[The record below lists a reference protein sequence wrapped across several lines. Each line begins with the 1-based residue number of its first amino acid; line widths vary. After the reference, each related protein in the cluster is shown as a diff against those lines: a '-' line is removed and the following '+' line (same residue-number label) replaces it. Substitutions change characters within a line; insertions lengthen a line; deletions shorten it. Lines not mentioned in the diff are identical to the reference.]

1 MNQKTL
7 LIVGGALV
15 VVAFLLG
22 FVPQYLNGRDLNNQ
36 LEAVRQ
42 QLASEREKSQMDE
55 LGLLCGHVYLETNL
69 KN

>member
-15 VVAFLLG
+15 VVAFLFG